1 MQSNREILLVDD
13 EPAVLN
19 ALKREL
25 RPYFP
30 HLHTAT
36 CAQEALELLKQHPVQ
51 MVISDYRMPGMNG
64 ADLVIE
70 INRRYP
76 HIMSLILSG
85 QADMNGL
92 SRALNEGDL
101 YKFLLK
107 PWERNYAANNLAVF

>member
-1 MQSNREILLVDD
+1 
-13 EPAVLN
+13 
-19 ALKREL
+19 
-25 RPYFP
+25 
-30 HLHTAT
+30 
-36 CAQEALELLKQHPVQ
+36 
-51 MVISDYRMPGMNG
+51 MNG

-107 PWERNYAANNLAVF
+107 PWERNYLLQTILQCFSEKERREEFDTVSGLKTWQALNKQISLLQSLADHPYLVLIMEWTAPLEDLQNKPFRNM

>member
-1 MQSNREILLVDD
+1 
-13 EPAVLN
+13 
-19 ALKREL
+19 
-25 RPYFP
+25 
-30 HLHTAT
+30 
-36 CAQEALELLKQHPVQ
+36 
-51 MVISDYRMPGMNG
+51 MNG

-101 YKFLLK
+101 YKFCSSLGSEIICCKLSCSVLVK
-107 PWERNYAANNLAVF
+107 RAP